1 MLLFG
6 KRKKNRV
13 SRTLKE
19 SELSV
24 ENPGMGWYRPFLFDL
39 SKEVDWFLLS
49 TVIVKEERLCLLEI
63 LLSGYKEEAIPK
75 DGLLRLEELLRYFRE
90 QGKDLLLRFAYDFD
104 GKAYEKEPLSLQQVF
119 THMQQVAE
127 VTAAFRDYIV
137 LYQGLFV
144 GAWGEMH
151 SSRFTTDASI
161 LKLYDEFRLRFGRE
175 TCLAV
180 RTVKQMELL
189 EHAYGAD
196 ENLTLYDDAIYGSAS
211 DMRTFTE
218 GRKTEELR
226 RYLSERNCPVGG
238 EVLRGDSRITEEIDR
253 YHLTYLN
260 SQYEK
265 QALKDWEEAGVLFEV
280 NRRLGYRLLIRDLTI
295 TDSGKGTAITVTVEN
310 TGGGIC
316 IYGLQLGF
324 VIGREIFQIPVSGR
338 ELLPGVLKEYRIETG
353 KTIPSPEEGELFL
366 HRAFDGTPLHMANA
380 GLENMDGILVR
391 ALWEAR

>member
-6 KRKKNRV
+6 KRKKNSG
-13 SRTLKE
+13 SRTVKE

-75 DGLLRLEELLRYFRE
+75 EGLSRLEQLLRYFRG
-90 QGKDLLLRFAYDFD
+90 QGKDLLLRFAYDFE
-104 GKAYEKEPLSLQQVF
+104 GHAYEKEPLSLQQVF
-119 THMQQVAE
+119 THMKQVAE
-127 VTAAFRDYIV
+127 VTEAYRNTIV

-180 RTVKQMELL
+180 RTVKQMALL
-189 EHAYGAD
+189 EHTYGND
-196 ENLTLYDDAIYGSAS
+196 ENLTLYDDAIYGSDS

-218 GRKTEELR
+218 GKKAEELKI
-226 RYLSERNCPVGG
+226 YLSGRSCPVGG
-238 EVLRGDSRITEEIDR
+238 EVLRGDRYITEEIGR

-265 QALKDWEEAGVLFEV
+265 QALKDWEEAGVLSEV
-280 NRRLGYRLLIRDLTI
+280 NRRLGYRFLIKQVTVQ
-295 TDSGKGTAITVTVEN
+295 DSREGTAITVTIEN

-316 IYGLQLGF
+316 IYDLKLGYITGEEVF
-324 VIGREIFQIPVSGR
+324 LIPLSGR
-338 ELLPGVLKEYRIETG
+338 ELLPGSSKEYRIETG
-353 KTIPSPEEGELFL
+353 KTIGSPEEGEIFL

-380 GLENMDGILVR
+380 GLENMDRIPVK
-391 ALWEAR
+391 ALWGNG